1 MNRPPVRLRGPGE
14 SPDRPLPGTVTT
26 VSSSRTTDR
35 PPAPG
40 RPRRRRALWTTLAV
54 VVVLLA
60 VAAFVGPRIYAAVES
75 DRAAAPLLPETAA
88 TAVSASGASDD
99 ATLEGAWTVAPGGT
113 AGYRVDEVLNGQQI
127 TVTGRTEE
135 VTGDLTVDGGQLTA
149 GTVSVDLASVATD
162 SGARDGQFRDSVV
175 DVAQFP
181 TADFTL
187 TAPVGLGGLEVGAT
201 LAVELTGTLALHGAT
216 QDVTVPATVQ
226 RTAQDSVTV
235 TGSVPV
241 TWSDYGVQA
250 PDLGF
255 VSVEDDGTLEFEVTA
270 APAA

>member
-1 MNRPPVRLRGPGE
+1 
-14 SPDRPLPGTVTT
+14 
-26 VSSSRTTDR
+26 VSSSRTADR

-40 RPRRRRALWTTLAV
+40 RPRRRRALWATLLV

-75 DRAAAPLLPETAA
+75 DEAAAPLLGDATATAA
-88 TAVSASGASDD
+88 SASGPSDD
-99 ATLEGAWTVAPGGT
+99 ATLDGAWTVAPGGT

-127 TVTGRTEE
+127 TVTGRTDQ

-149 GTVSVDLASVATD
+149 ATVSVDLASVTTD
-162 SGARDGQFRDSVV
+162 SGARDGQFRDTVV
-175 DVAQFP
+175 DVARFP

-201 LAVELTGTLALHGAT
+201 LAVQLTGTLTLHGT
-216 QDVTVPATVQ
+216 SRDVTVPATVE
-226 RTAQDSVTV
+226 RTAPDGVTV

-241 TWSDYGVQA
+241 TWSDHGVQA

-255 VSVEDDGTLEFEVTA
+255 VSVEDTGTVEFEVSA